1 MFKENKNTLSAS
13 LSSLQA
19 WIIIGKTAQ
28 KSVLRLQRRIAK
40 SLENKRFNKAKALI
54 FLLTHSFFAKVT
66 AILKVI
72 KNKGG
77 KTAGV
82 DNEVWTTAK
91 HLQKAIVK
99 MNRRIYKTKPLRR
112 IYIKKKNGK
121 KRPLSIPT
129 MLDRAM
135 QALYNLAYQP
145 VAVWNADKNSYG
157 FLPNRSCQDAIEQV
171 FKCLSQ
177 KTCSQY
183 IFEADI
189 TGCFDNIDHQWV
201 LENLKL
207 FDKKLIK
214 KWLKSGYIFEKQKFK
229 TEKGTPQGGIISPLL
244 ANMVLDGLEKYIRQK
259 VKLYRGVNFIRYA
272 DDFIVTSP
280 TRQII
285 EEKIRP
291 AVQEFL
297 ALRGLTLS
305 SEKTKI
311 TTIDEG
317 FELLTLFLEFL
328 RCS

>member
-171 FKCLSQ
+171 F
-177 KTCSQY
+177 
-183 IFEADI
+183 
-189 TGCFDNIDHQWV
+189 
-201 LENLKL
+201 
-207 FDKKLIK
+207 
-214 KWLKSGYIFEKQKFK
+214 
-229 TEKGTPQGGIISPLL
+229 
-244 ANMVLDGLEKYIRQK
+244 
-259 VKLYRGVNFIRYA
+259 
-272 DDFIVTSP
+272 
-280 TRQII
+280 
-285 EEKIRP
+285 
-291 AVQEFL
+291 
-297 ALRGLTLS
+297 
-305 SEKTKI
+305 
-311 TTIDEG
+311 
-317 FELLTLFLEFL
+317 
-328 RCS
+328 